1 MTKRNVM
8 EEATRLHK
16 LISEMNPDAPNSF
29 LRSRFIMGDT
39 HIGVAEHAE
48 ICAGISEQLIDY
60 GRLAGV
66 DEIVMVMGGDIMHGD
81 LIVDIETRP
90 YDLVTSCG
98 SKSALMGMMRKIP
111 DEPEVT
117 PRRTPRKRDWEQR
130 NRKQRR

>member
-16 LISEMNPDAPNSF
+16 LISEMNPDARNSF

-90 YDLVTSCG
+90 YDLDFMRIEERM
-98 SKSALMGMMRKIP
+98 MGMMRKIP